1 MSDTLLTG
9 LLQNV
14 AILLAVTFLYDIIWA
29 NETAYRSR
37 RNQLM
42 TGLVLGCVAI
52 LLMLTNW
59 EFSPGLVFDSRSI
72 LMVNVGLFFGPVAT
86 VAAIVV
92 AGTYRLFMGGPGVWM
107 GIASIVFSAATGL
120 VWKWLRPE
128 WRKGG
133 RRIAELAGAGFVA
146 HLLMLFSIFLIQD
159 PVIRSETFRK
169 MSLTI
174 LFIYPLFS
182 VLVGRLLINRMDN
195 HRAKRELVEN
205 EARYNS
211 FINMNSDFMF
221 MKDSSFRYVV
231 VNDHFCT
238 EMGKTREEL
247 LGKSD
252 FDLFPNEI
260 ASNYNDSDKRVVESG
275 EIVWFEEMID
285 GRVSETMKFPIKLS
299 HGETGVGAIIRD
311 STLSHK
317 KREMQEVLLYL
328 SRISMFDTDLK
339 IFLEKVHFHMK
350 RVIRAANFYIALYDK
365 DKRVYS
371 YPYYV
376 DEFDSVEDGFTESLE
391 NSLTEY
397 VRVTGKGMLVTSES
411 EQDIKK
417 VFSLETYREDS
428 PVWMGAP
435 LMDST
440 LKEVIGVAAV
450 QDYNDPEAYSEED
463 LLLFEIFA
471 NTIGIFIEKLTNFR
485 QLKEA
490 KEEAEK
496 SDRMKTTFLSNMS
509 HEIRTPLNGIIG
521 FSELLMG
528 EVMDPEQKE
537 YIGIINKSAH
547 RLLYTI
553 NDVMDVAK
561 IEAGRVN
568 ILKEKFDLVP
578 IVEDVWQFFHKQ
590 TTNIEIKLSKPD
602 VREYMIENDK
612 LKLQQV
618 LINLVN
624 NAIKF
629 TPSGYVE
636 IGFRA
641 EADGV
646 LIFVKDTGIGIPE
659 DHHSRIFERFTQVE
673 EGSARVYGGTGLG
686 LSIVKEFT
694 RLMGG
699 KIWLESSPGEGS
711 IFYLKFP

>member
-29 NETAYRSR
+29 NETAYRNR
-37 RNQLM
+37 WNQLM

-86 VAAIVV
+86 VGAIVV

-107 GIASIVFSAATGL
+107 GIASIVFSATTGL

-146 HLLMLFSIFLIQD
+146 HLLMLLSVFLIKD
-159 PVIRSETFRK
+159 PVIRSETFKK

-211 FINMNSDFMF
+211 FMNMNSDFMF

-252 FDLFPNEI
+252 FDLFTKEL

-376 DEFDSVEDGFTESLE
+376 DEFDSVEEGFTESLE

-417 VFSLETYREDS
+417 VFSLETYGEDS

-537 YIGIINKSAH
+537 CIGIINKSAH

-561 IEAGRVN
+561 IEAGKVN
-568 ILKEKFDLVP
+568 ILKEKFNLVP

-646 LIFVKDTGIGIPE
+646 LIFVKDTGIGISE
-659 DHHSRIFERFTQVE
+659 EHHSRIFERFTQVE
-673 EGSARVYGGTGLG
+673 EGSSRVYGGTGLG